1 MSVGSARRAVA
12 GLSVF
17 AVAAGFAVVAGV
29 GVAGAAPETPGSL
42 TWNANNYEYTRTI
55 SNVTPSEGETITV
68 KTVFKRKNIVVDY
81 LYAIKDVH
89 PTCLTYVE
97 GSAKVNGS
105 TRSVES
111 KGADFV
117 RVKGSLTEWPLYN
130 NDSKTFEFKYT
141 VGADCAREVPLDTS
155 VHYNASVTSSDF
167 QNKGPAV
174 TVSKN
179 ISTTTLS
186 PTSGV
191 KLGQL
196 VPLSATVTG
205 GADGD
210 SVEFFDG
217 ATKVG
222 AGALANGVAT
232 LAWTPADVRTHSVTA
247 KYLGNA
253 KVATSTSSAFDVVV
267 SEADKSTATAITGPA
282 SAVAG
287 ESVTVEATVSP
298 TPAGGTVQFKD
309 GATDVGGAVPV
320 DANGKASLTNSYVVG
335 AHSIVAVYSGSGV
348 YQTSTSAPHAL
359 TVAPVVV
366 EENTTTTL
374 VGPSTGSTGE
384 ALSFTASV
392 STGAAGGTVQ
402 FKEGGRD
409 LGSPVPV
416 DASGKATTTP
426 TFNVAGEYG
435 ITAVFS
441 GSGNYLGSTSNA
453 QTVNVKAPAPT
464 DQQTQTVLTVP
475 ADAKT
480 GTAVG
485 LSVTVTP
492 TPVGG
497 TVQFKDGS
505 GNLGSPVPVVEGK
518 ASIMH
523 EFASVGTHDITAVY
537 SGATGSLTST
547 SAAQSV
553 SVTAPAAEDQETS
566 ITVSAPA
573 SAVKG
578 AKVDLVA
585 AVVPTLSAGTVQFM
599 DGTTPIGGPVAV
611 VNGKATLS
619 HTFTELG
626 DRRITAVFSGTD
638 GYLGSET
645 QAAVTVKVTAASDG
659 GDPGNGGSSTGS
671 LGSLEN
677 IFGS

>member
-29 GVAGAAPETPGSL
+29 GVAGAAPVTAEFNSDG
-42 TWNANNYEYTRTI
+42 YKVTRTI
-55 SNVTPSEGETITV
+55 SNGTPSEGDVITS
-68 KTVFKRKNIVVDY
+68 KTVFKRTAAVHN
-81 LYAIKDVH
+81 LYAVRDFH
-89 PTCLTYVE
+89 PACMTYVD
-97 GSAKVNGS
+97 GSATVNGS
-105 TRSVES
+105 AFRVNEVATDSVRLS
-111 KGADFV
+111 AGA
-117 RVKGSLTEWPLYN
+117 TEWPMWGG
-130 NDSKTFEFKYT
+130 DVKTFEFQYR
-141 VGADCAREVPLDTS
+141 VGADCARGTDLSTTVHFDGTVFVDDTT
-155 VHYNASVTSSDF
+155 NGR
-167 QNKGPAV
+167 GPSINV
-174 TVSKN
+174 QKN
-179 ISTTTLS
+179 VSTTTLS

-191 KLGQL
+191 KLGQP

-253 KVATSTSSAFDVVV
+253 KVATSTSSAVDVVV

-309 GATDVGGAVPV
+309 GATDLGGAVTV

-426 TFNVAGEYG
+426 TFNVAGEYS

-537 SGATGSLTST
+537 SGAAGFLTST

>member
-1 MSVGSARRAVA
+1 
-12 GLSVF
+12 
-17 AVAAGFAVVAGV
+17 
-29 GVAGAAPETPGSL
+29 
-42 TWNANNYEYTRTI
+42 
-55 SNVTPSEGETITV
+55 
-68 KTVFKRKNIVVDY
+68 
-81 LYAIKDVH
+81 
-89 PTCLTYVE
+89 
-97 GSAKVNGS
+97 
-105 TRSVES
+105 
-111 KGADFV
+111 
-117 RVKGSLTEWPLYN
+117 
-130 NDSKTFEFKYT
+130 
-141 VGADCAREVPLDTS
+141 

-191 KLGQL
+191 KLGQA

-217 ATKVG
+217 ATKIG
-222 AGALANGVAT
+222 AGALGNGVAT

-253 KVATSTSSAFDVVV
+253 KVATSTSSAVDVVV

-309 GATDVGGAVPV
+309 GATDLGGAVTV
-320 DANGKASLTNSYVVG
+320 DANGKASLTNSYAVG

-374 VGPSTGSTGE
+374 VGPSTASTGE
-384 ALSFTASV
+384 TLSFTASV
-392 STGAAGGTVQ
+392 STGVAGGTVQ
-402 FKEGGRD
+402 FKESGRD
-409 LGSPVPV
+409 LGSPIPV
-416 DASGKATTTP
+416 DATGKATTTP
-426 TFNVAGEYG
+426 IFNVAGEYS

-453 QTVNVKAPAPT
+453 QTVNVKAPTPT

-537 SGATGSLTST
+537 SGATGFLTST

-645 QAAVTVKVTAASDG
+645 QAAVTVRVTAASDG

>member
-29 GVAGAAPETPGSL
+29 GVAGAAPVTAEFNSDG
-42 TWNANNYEYTRTI
+42 YKVTRTI
-55 SNVTPSEGETITV
+55 SNGTPSEGDVITS
-68 KTVFKRKNIVVDY
+68 KTVFKRTAAVHN
-81 LYAIKDVH
+81 LYAVRDFH
-89 PTCLTYVE
+89 PACMTYVD
-97 GSAKVNGS
+97 GSATVNGS
-105 TRSVES
+105 AFRVNEVATDSVRLS
-111 KGADFV
+111 AGA
-117 RVKGSLTEWPLYN
+117 TEWPMWGG
-130 NDSKTFEFKYT
+130 DVKTFEFQYR
-141 VGADCAREVPLDTS
+141 VGADCARGTDL
-155 VHYNASVTSSDF
+155 
-167 QNKGPAV
+167 
-174 TVSKN
+174 
-179 ISTTTLS
+179 STTVHFDGTVFVDDTTNGRGPSINVQKNVSTTAVS
-186 PTSGV
+186 PVSGAQV
-191 KLGQL
+191 GQP
-196 VPLSATVTG
+196 VTLSATVTG

-210 SVEFFDG
+210 SVEFFDAG
-217 ATKVG
+217 SKVG

-253 KVATSTSSAFDVVV
+253 KVATSTSSAVDVVV

-309 GATDVGGAVPV
+309 GATDLGGAVTV
-320 DANGKASLTNSYVVG
+320 DANGKASLTNSYAEG

-374 VGPSTGSTGE
+374 VGPSTASTGE
-384 ALSFTASV
+384 TLSFTASV
-392 STGAAGGTVQ
+392 STGVAGGTVQ

-409 LGSPVPV
+409 LGSPIPV
-416 DASGKATTTP
+416 DATGKATTTP
-426 TFNVAGEYG
+426 IFTVAGEYS

-537 SGATGSLTST
+537 SGATGFLTST

>member
-17 AVAAGFAVVAGV
+17 AVAAGFAAVTGL

-179 ISTTTLS
+179 ISATTLS
-186 PTSGV
+186 PASGV
-191 KLGQL
+191 KLGQP

-217 ATKVG
+217 ATKIG

-253 KVATSTSSAFDVVV
+253 KVATSTSSAVDVVV
-267 SEADKSTATAITGPA
+267 SEADKSTATAITGPS

-309 GATDVGGAVPV
+309 GATDLGGAVTV
-320 DANGKASLTNSYVVG
+320 DANGKASLTNSYAEG

-374 VGPSTGSTGE
+374 VGPSTASTGE

-392 STGAAGGTVQ
+392 STGVAGGTVQ
-402 FKEGGRD
+402 FKESGRD
-409 LGSPVPV
+409 LGSPIPV
-416 DASGKATTTP
+416 DATGKATTTP
-426 TFNVAGEYG
+426 IFNVAGEYS

-441 GSGNYLGSTSNA
+441 GSGNYLGSTSNT

-464 DQQTQTVLTVP
+464 DQQTETVLTVP

-492 TPVGG
+492 SPVGG

-537 SGATGSLTST
+537 SGATGFLAST

-585 AVVPTLSAGTVQFM
+585 AVAPTLSAGTVQFM

-645 QAAVTVKVTAASDG
+645 QTAVTVKITAESDG
-659 GDPGNGGSSTGS
+659 GEPGNGGSSTGS

>member
-29 GVAGAAPETPGSL
+29 GVAGAAPVTAEFNSDG
-42 TWNANNYEYTRTI
+42 YKVTRTI
-55 SNVTPSEGETITV
+55 SNGTPAEGDVITS
-68 KTVFKRKNIVVDY
+68 KTVFKRTAGVHN
-81 LYAIKDVH
+81 LYAVRDFH
-89 PTCLTYVE
+89 PACMTYVD
-97 GSAKVNGS
+97 GSATVNGS
-105 TRSVES
+105 AFRVNEVATDSVRLS
-111 KGADFV
+111 AGA
-117 RVKGSLTEWPLYN
+117 TEWPMWGG
-130 NDSKTFEFKYT
+130 DVKTFEFQYR
-141 VGADCAREVPLDTS
+141 VGADCARGTDLSTTVHFDGTVFVDDTT
-155 VHYNASVTSSDF
+155 NGR
-167 QNKGPAV
+167 GPSINV
-174 TVSKN
+174 QKN
-179 ISTTTLS
+179 VSTTTVS
-186 PTSGV
+186 PVSGAQV
-191 KLGQL
+191 GQP
-196 VPLSATVTG
+196 VTLSATVTG

-210 SVEFFDG
+210 SVEFFDAG
-217 ATKVG
+217 SKVG

-253 KVATSTSSAFDVVV
+253 KVATSTSSAVDVVV

-309 GATDVGGAVPV
+309 GATDLGGAVTV
-320 DANGKASLTNSYVVG
+320 DANGKASLTNSYAEG

-374 VGPSTGSTGE
+374 VGPSTASTGE
-384 ALSFTASV
+384 TLSFTASV
-392 STGAAGGTVQ
+392 STGVAGGTVQ
-402 FKEGGRD
+402 FKESGRD
-409 LGSPVPV
+409 LGSPIPV
-416 DASGKATTTP
+416 DATGKATTTP
-426 TFNVAGEYG
+426 IFNVAGEYS

-537 SGATGSLTST
+537 SGATGFLTST

-645 QAAVTVKVTAASDG
+645 QAAVTVRVTAASDG

>member
-29 GVAGAAPETPGSL
+29 GVAGAAPVTAEFNSDG
-42 TWNANNYEYTRTI
+42 YKVTRTI
-55 SNVTPSEGETITV
+55 SNGTPSEGDVITS
-68 KTVFKRKNIVVDY
+68 KTVFKRTAGVHN
-81 LYAIKDVH
+81 LYAVRDFH
-89 PTCLTYVE
+89 PACMTYVD
-97 GSAKVNGS
+97 GSATVNGS
-105 TRSVES
+105 AFRVNEVATDSVRLS
-111 KGADFV
+111 AGA
-117 RVKGSLTEWPLYN
+117 TEWPMWGG
-130 NDSKTFEFKYT
+130 DVKTFEFQYR
-141 VGADCAREVPLDTS
+141 VGADCARGTDL
-155 VHYNASVTSSDF
+155 
-167 QNKGPAV
+167 
-174 TVSKN
+174 
-179 ISTTTLS
+179 STTVHFDGTVFVDDTTNGRGPSINVQKNVSTTAVS
-186 PTSGV
+186 PVGGAQV
-191 KLGQL
+191 GQP
-196 VPLSATVTG
+196 VTLSATVTG

-217 ATKVG
+217 ATKIG
-222 AGALANGVAT
+222 AGALGNGVAT

-253 KVATSTSSAFDVVV
+253 KVATSTSSAVDVVV

-309 GATDVGGAVPV
+309 GATDLGGAVPV
-320 DANGKASLTNSYVVG
+320 DANGKASLTNSYAVG

-374 VGPSTGSTGE
+374 VGPSTASTGE
-384 ALSFTASV
+384 TLSFTASV
-392 STGAAGGTVQ
+392 STGVAGGTVQ
-402 FKEGGRD
+402 FKESGRD
-409 LGSPVPV
+409 LGSPIPV
-416 DASGKATTTP
+416 DATGKATTTP
-426 TFNVAGEYG
+426 IFNVAGEYS

-537 SGATGSLTST
+537 SGATGFLTST

-566 ITVSAPA
+566 VTVSAPA

>member
-29 GVAGAAPETPGSL
+29 GVAGAAPVTAEFNSDG
-42 TWNANNYEYTRTI
+42 YKVTRTI
-55 SNVTPSEGETITV
+55 SNGTPSEGDVITS
-68 KTVFKRKNIVVDY
+68 KTVFKRTAAVHN
-81 LYAIKDVH
+81 LYAVRDFH
-89 PTCLTYVE
+89 PACMTYVD
-97 GSAKVNGS
+97 GSATVNGS
-105 TRSVES
+105 AFRVNEVATDSVRLS
-111 KGADFV
+111 AGA
-117 RVKGSLTEWPLYN
+117 TEWPMWGG
-130 NDSKTFEFKYT
+130 DVKTFEFQYR
-141 VGADCAREVPLDTS
+141 VGADCARGTDLSTTVHFDGTVFVDDTT
-155 VHYNASVTSSDF
+155 NGR
-167 QNKGPAV
+167 GPSINV
-174 TVSKN
+174 QKN
-179 ISTTTLS
+179 VSTTTLS

-191 KLGQL
+191 KLGQP

-253 KVATSTSSAFDVVV
+253 KVATSTSSAVDVVV

-309 GATDVGGAVPV
+309 GATDLGGAVTV

-402 FKEGGRD
+402 FKEGGRE

-426 TFNVAGEYG
+426 TFNVAGEYS

-537 SGATGSLTST
+537 SGAAGFLTST

>member
-29 GVAGAAPETPGSL
+29 GVAGAAPVTAEFNSDG
-42 TWNANNYEYTRTI
+42 YKVTRTI
-55 SNVTPSEGETITV
+55 SNGTPSEGDVITS
-68 KTVFKRKNIVVDY
+68 KTVFKRTAAVHN
-81 LYAIKDVH
+81 LYAVRDFH
-89 PTCLTYVE
+89 PACMTYVD
-97 GSAKVNGS
+97 GSATVNGS
-105 TRSVES
+105 AFRVNEVATDSVRLS
-111 KGADFV
+111 AGA
-117 RVKGSLTEWPLYN
+117 TEWPMWGG
-130 NDSKTFEFKYT
+130 DVKTFEFQYR
-141 VGADCAREVPLDTS
+141 VGADCARGTDL
-155 VHYNASVTSSDF
+155 
-167 QNKGPAV
+167 
-174 TVSKN
+174 
-179 ISTTTLS
+179 STTVHFDGTVFVDDTTNGRGPSIKVQKNVSTTAVS
-186 PTSGV
+186 PVSGAQV
-191 KLGQL
+191 GQP
-196 VPLSATVTG
+196 VTLSATVTG

-210 SVEFFDG
+210 SVEFFDAG
-217 ATKVG
+217 SKIG

-253 KVATSTSSAFDVVV
+253 KVATSTSSAVDVVV

-309 GATDVGGAVPV
+309 GATDLGGAVTV
-320 DANGKASLTNSYVVG
+320 DANGKASLTNSYAVG

-374 VGPSTGSTGE
+374 VGPSTASTGE
-384 ALSFTASV
+384 TLSFTASV
-392 STGAAGGTVQ
+392 STGVAGGTVQ
-402 FKEGGRD
+402 FKESGRD
-409 LGSPVPV
+409 LGSPIPV
-416 DASGKATTTP
+416 DATGKATTTP
-426 TFNVAGEYG
+426 IFNVAGEYS

-537 SGATGSLTST
+537 SGAAGFLTST

-645 QAAVTVKVTAASDG
+645 QAAVTVRVTAASDG